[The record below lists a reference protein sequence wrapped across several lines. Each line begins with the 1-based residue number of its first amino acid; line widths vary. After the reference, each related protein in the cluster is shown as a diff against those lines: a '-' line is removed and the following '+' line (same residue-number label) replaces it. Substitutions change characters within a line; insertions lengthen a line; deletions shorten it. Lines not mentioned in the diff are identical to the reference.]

1 MVKKMLAHAG
11 DVRNVGWTP
20 GVGKS
25 PGEGKGNQLQ
35 CSCLENSVDRGA
47 WWATV
52 HGVAKSRTRLS
63 DLTHTPETQ
72 TMSLLLLLLSRFI
85 HVRICATPWTAAYQA
100 PLSMDFP
107 GKSAGV
113 GCHYLLRNYV
123 SRGSNQGV
131 SSAVFPEAPGET
143 LFLCLFHLLETP
155 RPLTAFRLQSC
166 QEHHSAS
173 ASVITPPPLTL
184 FPVSLFHI

>member
-1 MVKKMLAHAG
+1 MWVGPLGWGNPLEKGKATYSSVLAWRIPWIEEPG
-11 DVRNVGWTP
+11 GLRSTGLQRVGH
-20 GVGKS
+20 
-25 PGEGKGNQLQ
+25 
-35 CSCLENSVDRGA
+35 D
-47 WWATV
+47 WATW
-52 HGVAKSRTRLS
+52 H
-63 DLTHTPETQ
+63 THQ
-72 TMSLLLLLLSRFI
+72 KLKLCLLLLLSRFI
-85 HVRICATPWTAAYQA
+85 HIRICATPWTAAYQA

-107 GKSAGV
+107 DKSAGV
-113 GCHYLLRNYV
+113 GCHCLLRNYV
-123 SRGSNQGV
+123 LRGSNQGV

-155 RPLTAFRLQSC
+155 RPLTAFRLQSR

>member
-25 PGEGKGNQLQ
+25 PGEGKGNLLQ

-72 TMSLLLLLLSRFI
+72 TMSAAAAKSLHSHPTLCDPMDCSLPGSSVHGFSRQECWSG
-85 HVRICATPWTAAYQA
+85 V
-100 PLSMDFP
+100 PLPSP
-107 GKSAGV
+107 K
-113 GCHYLLRNYV
+113 
-123 SRGSNQGV
+123 
-131 SSAVFPEAPGET
+131 
-143 LFLCLFHLLETP
+143 LCLK
-155 RPLTAFRLQSC
+155 RLKSRC
-166 QEHHSAS
+166 QQRC
-173 ASVITPPPLTL
+173 VP
-184 FPVSLFHI
+184 